1 MTEHKKL
8 RAADLDRFT
17 GSEHWYRHP
26 LAPRITYTDGAQYVA
41 EAGGA
46 YWLLDAIVS
55 HQLEPHVRREPF
67 QVWTLEV
74 GDDRAAVLRCEDG
87 DGGLVVIQAIP
98 FTDFPLPEI
107 ELWLQNNVIFL
118 PSEY

>member
-1 MTEHKKL
+1 MSAATTL
-8 RAADLDRFT
+8 RAADLDHFT

-26 LAPRITYTDGAQYVA
+26 MAAHITYTDGAQHVA
-41 EAGGA
+41 ATGGA

-55 HQLEPHVRREPF
+55 HQLDRRVNREPF
-67 QVWTLEV
+67 QVWTLKV
-74 GDDRAAVLRCEDG
+74 ARDRSAMLCCKDG
-87 DGGLVVIQAIP
+87 DGYVVAVQKIV

-107 ELWLQNNVIFL
+107 ELWLQNDVIFL